1 MKSFVLFPVLAFSL
15 ILAGCASD
23 ASNGTSTQGSLAPSA
38 SDQVTDMDDLMFL
51 TMMIPHHEQ
60 AVEMSAL
67 AADQAEA
74 AEVKAIAEAI
84 GAAQLTEIAQ
94 MKQWLDESGQEV
106 SGNHAG
112 HMSGMVSE
120 NDMANLRSLSGHE
133 FDHEFL
139 ILMVA
144 HHEGAI
150 DMARQVLD
158 GGESAKVRALASSI
172 DEVQRA
178 EIRQMKALIEELSQH
193 DGH

>member
-1 MKSFVLFPVLAFSL
+1 MKRFVLFPALAISL

-23 ASNGTSTQGSLAPSA
+23 ATNGTSTQGSPATSA

-106 SGNHAG
+106 SGNHTG

-120 NDMANLRSLSGHE
+120 NDMVKLRSLSGHE

-139 ILMVA
+139 TLMVA

-150 DMARQVLD
+150 DMARQVIN
-158 GGESAKVRALASSI
+158 GGESAKVRGLASSI

-193 DGH
+193 EGH